1 MAKSKYCETCP
12 EVFVCKL
19 RKNFERYPSEYAVQL
34 AMCRIE
40 RDARKQGNKNG
51 NKKNC

>member
-12 EVFVCKL
+12 ECFICEL
-19 RKNFERYPSEYAVQL
+19 RKNFERNPSEYAVQL

-51 NKKNC
+51 